1 MACAKNLKNVKM
13 ILLNS
18 AINAKDLKKMSD
30 YCKIYNEIYED
41 CKCHLEYVTVT
52 NKRFTFT
59 C

>member
-1 MACAKNLKNVKM
+1 
-13 ILLNS
+13 
-18 AINAKDLKKMSD
+18 MSD